1 MKSNLRTEV
10 LRIISFLNLTHIP
23 SHVLEEE
30 ILPSFGFSSM
40 KNNIEKFQPKSVGST
55 NDSGGGK
62 EEGESSELMDAYNDW
77 VEREEYEYR
86 SMISVLQ
93 GDCNEDC
100 REAFLSVEEK

>member
-1 MKSNLRTEV
+1 MRKGVTCDGRKLLFNR
-10 LRIISFLNLTHIP
+10 
-23 SHVLEEE
+23 
-30 ILPSFGFSSM
+30 
-40 KNNIEKFQPKSVGST
+40 ST

-86 SMISVLQ
+86 SMISNVLQ

-100 REAFLSVEEK
+100 REVFLIVEEK